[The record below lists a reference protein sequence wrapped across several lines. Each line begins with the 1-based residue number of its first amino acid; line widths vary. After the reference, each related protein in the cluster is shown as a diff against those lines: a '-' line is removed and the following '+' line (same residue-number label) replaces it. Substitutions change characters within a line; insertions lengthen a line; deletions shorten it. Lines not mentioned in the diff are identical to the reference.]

1 MRIRITPTPST
12 RTRKCGRADR
22 VRIEVEPQALIDAGK
37 QVGSLGAQ
45 LGALSD
51 AVGQMLSS
59 GIASGAD
66 PAGLNFGISYGRQA
80 DQFGQHLAQAA
91 NAFNNVGRMLE
102 ATGYNYQHADQASAA
117 GGSGPSGSVSG
128 APAETTPADA
138 PYGPNGSLVT
148 PPAKYHLITPFLR
161 MIPVF
166 GMAAGV
172 AMTWPSGNSGMMN
185 VTAAQWRNFATGLTV
200 FESALAPVK
209 ASVGAQTIPEGASIA
224 TALSDLGDGTA
235 TLAGIAD
242 GLATAICDFAAGVLE
257 TQDAIRD
264 LLDRISLDG
273 LWDTVTGLLSGDGD
287 RVLREIADDV
297 STVLENFQNQVKGVL
312 GLLSELKTLLGEA
325 SDAFEKW
332 LRPILVETFGEEH
345 GNFLA
350 DAIDLYTDVQVGGAA
365 AVIGLVSGTVAL
377 ADPDTWKGLADTA
390 IMIAKDPTKIDDVLK
405 QAGSEFIALDEW
417 QGDNPG
423 RGFGEAAG
431 NIASLFIPG
440 GALAKGGSV
449 AKGLAFTRNLF
460 EKGELGR
467 LGRLPGLGGH
477 RTPDM
482 PELPDAPRTPNIPEF
497 TPTPDVPGSTLPR
510 HGPSSSTP
518 SSPTSPGSPGPGAGR
533 GSAPTEPS
541 PNGSGPAQH
550 GGGAAP
556 GDSPSRGPAPTGG
569 SPNVGGGDGPSKPSG
584 GAPVSPSM
592 SSPGDSAGSGGPS
605 QSSPGPSPAGVGDGQ
620 GDGSSTGGGSNSGGA
635 DGQGTLSSGSGSSSG
650 GDSTGVAPA
659 DSATVQTKDDVA
671 GPGNQIPDNAANP
684 VSGVESSEGS
694 DASSADEPSP
704 SHDDSPIHPRDYD
717 SDGRTIPTDDLPHP
731 EAHLL
736 DQGLLDDA
744 ASKPDR
750 VADALTPGAPSTHP
764 EVQSM
769 VSDSYDPYGG
779 LPEDDWNREYWP
791 SGARDMHGNPD
802 LVWPDPQDH
811 PQGFSAPEDRTPTVL
826 KAGDSFDRFGPG
838 FGQFGSPV
846 GTEFSARGL
855 PPNSL
860 DAGYH
865 RYEVVRPIPIWEG
878 PIAPAMGQPGGGTQ
892 YYFPRSIVDLVNA
905 GYLREVKL

>member
-1 MRIRITPTPST
+1 M
-12 RTRKCGRADR
+12 
-22 VRIEVEPQALIDAGK
+22 RIEVEPQALIDAGK
-37 QVGSLGAQ
+37 QVGALGAQ

-80 DQFGQHLAQAA
+80 DQFGQYLAQAS
-91 NAFNNVGRMLE
+91 NAFNNVGLMLE
-102 ATGYNYQHADQASAA
+102 AAGYNYQHADQASAA

-128 APAETTPADA
+128 APAETMPADA
-138 PYGPNGSLVT
+138 PYGPNGTLVT

-161 MIPVF
+161 MIPAF
-166 GMAAGV
+166 GLAAGV

-185 VTAAQWRNFATGLTV
+185 VTAAQWRNFAKGLTV

-209 ASVGAQTIPEGASIA
+209 AAVGAQSIPEGASIA
-224 TALSDLGDGTA
+224 TALSDLGGGTT

-242 GLATAICDFAAGVLE
+242 GLATSISDFAAGVLE

-312 GLLSELKTLLGEA
+312 GLLDELKTLLGEA

-417 QGDNPG
+417 QGANPG

-431 NIASLFIPG
+431 NIASLFLPG
-440 GALAKGGSV
+440 GALSKGGSV
-449 AKGLAFTRNLF
+449 AKGLAFTRNLL
-460 EKGELGR
+460 EKGDLGP

-482 PELPDAPRTPNIPEF
+482 PELPDAPGAPNIPEF
-497 TPTPDVPGSTLPR
+497 TPPPGIPGSVLTPS
-510 HGPSSSTP
+510 GPSSSMP
-518 SSPTSPGSPGPGAGR
+518 LAPTSPGPGSGG
-533 GSAPTEPS
+533 GTAPTGPS
-541 PNGSGPAQH
+541 PNGSGPTQH
-550 GGGAAP
+550 GAGAGP
-556 GDSPSRGPAPTGG
+556 GSSSSNGPAPTGG
-569 SPNVGGGDGPSKPSG
+569 SPSAGGGDGPSKPSG

-592 SSPGDSAGSGGPS
+592 GSVGDSAGSGGPS
-605 QSSPGPSPAGVGDGQ
+605 QSSSGSSPAGGGDGP
-620 GDGSSTGGGSNSGGA
+620 GSQSTGGGGSNSGGGSSGNGEGS
-635 DGQGTLSSGSGSSSG
+635 DDPSPGGTGAETTLIPKDSIGDSSVGNSAHPAEGSSNGGSGS
-650 GDSTGVAPA
+650 
-659 DSATVQTKDDVA
+659 
-671 GPGNQIPDNAANP
+671 
-684 VSGVESSEGS
+684 
-694 DASSADEPSP
+694 
-704 SHDDSPIHPRDYD
+704 
-717 SDGRTIPTDDLPHP
+717 
-731 EAHLL
+731 
-736 DQGLLDDA
+736 
-744 ASKPDR
+744 
-750 VADALTPGAPSTHP
+750 
-764 EVQSM
+764 
-769 VSDSYDPYGG
+769 
-779 LPEDDWNREYWP
+779 
-791 SGARDMHGNPD
+791 
-802 LVWPDPQDH
+802 
-811 PQGFSAPEDRTPTVL
+811 
-826 KAGDSFDRFGPG
+826 
-838 FGQFGSPV
+838 
-846 GTEFSARGL
+846 
-855 PPNSL
+855 
-860 DAGYH
+860 
-865 RYEVVRPIPIWEG
+865 
-878 PIAPAMGQPGGGTQ
+878 GQPGGGTRDDTQ
-892 YYFPRSIVDLVNA
+892 SGETAHGPTKDDADVVQEESESTQRSDHPDTGGVPLSQEQIDEIIATEKGQRPPPESYLPPEYIAEHLDNFQDGASRILIRSDFEEYGVGKPDTGKSEFVLTKEDADAIMAEAGGDPIKVAQKLGIPEDQLAGDSMVIIDFHPSSRYDPLMPSGNEWGANRQWIPGGRLPEGDLEAVVLTD
-905 GYLREVKL
+905 GMVKGRDYTVRDIRTGEIL

>member
-1 MRIRITPTPST
+1 
-12 RTRKCGRADR
+12 
-22 VRIEVEPQALIDAGK
+22 
-37 QVGSLGAQ
+37 
-45 LGALSD
+45 
-51 AVGQMLSS
+51 
-59 GIASGAD
+59 
-66 PAGLNFGISYGRQA
+66 
-80 DQFGQHLAQAA
+80 
-91 NAFNNVGRMLE
+91 MLE

-209 ASVGAQTIPEGASIA
+209 ASVGVQSIPEGASIA

-242 GLATAICDFAAGVLE
+242 GLATAISDFAAGVLE

-497 TPTPDVPGSTLPR
+497 TPTPDVPGSTLPP

-518 SSPTSPGSPGPGAGR
+518 SSPTSPGPGSGG
-533 GSAPTEPS
+533 GTAPTGPS
-541 PNGSGPAQH
+541 PNGSGSSH
-550 GGGAAP
+550 SGGGAGP
-556 GDSPSRGPAPTGG
+556 GGSSSNGPAPTGG
-569 SPNVGGGDGPSKPSG
+569 SPSTDGSRGGLSSNGPVPTGGSPSPDGGDGPSKPSG

-592 SSPGDSAGSGGPS
+592 SPPGDSADSGVPS
-605 QSSPGPSPAGVGDGQ
+605 QSSSGPSPAGAGDGR
-620 GDGSSTGGGSNSGGA
+620 GSGSSDGGGSNSGG
-635 DGQGTLSSGSGSSSG
+635 GSSGSGDGPGSPSPGDRASSPTGGSFSPDSSPSRTSGDGSLSEPDLKHGNPAQEAPTGHLPIDGGQSKDDGGNSGTSDSPGVSGAAPDASVSG
-650 GDSTGVAPA
+650 GDGGGHSNPLHSGEQSGDGWHRLDNDEVDPNYGRHPLDEHWTYGDYPDAIAPEVRGLISDPDAPWGRDGEGNPLSQDQYESVYNKSGPNGDHWQNWPPNAGAVPETRLVYDRMDAFVRDFGTVDGGLGVDRIGKFEGDYLAVMPDGVPATFEQRSLPIYSLTQPYFQFEMGGELPRGWTIEVSEVAPA
-659 DSATVQTKDDVA
+659 FGRYGGGIQVRIIMNNGKAA
-671 GPGNQIPDNAANP
+671 IIPQ
-684 VSGVESSEGS
+684 
-694 DASSADEPSP
+694 
-704 SHDDSPIHPRDYD
+704 
-717 SDGRTIPTDDLPHP
+717 L
-731 EAHLL
+731 EAL
-736 DQGLLDDA
+736 GLL
-744 ASKPDR
+744 
-750 VADALTPGAPSTHP
+750 
-764 EVQSM
+764 Q
-769 VSDSYDPYGG
+769 
-779 LPEDDWNREYWP
+779 
-791 SGARDMHGNPD
+791 
-802 LVWPDPQDH
+802 
-811 PQGFSAPEDRTPTVL
+811 
-826 KAGDSFDRFGPG
+826 
-838 FGQFGSPV
+838 
-846 GTEFSARGL
+846 
-855 PPNSL
+855 
-860 DAGYH
+860 
-865 RYEVVRPIPIWEG
+865 
-878 PIAPAMGQPGGGTQ
+878 
-892 YYFPRSIVDLVNA
+892 
-905 GYLREVKL
+905 